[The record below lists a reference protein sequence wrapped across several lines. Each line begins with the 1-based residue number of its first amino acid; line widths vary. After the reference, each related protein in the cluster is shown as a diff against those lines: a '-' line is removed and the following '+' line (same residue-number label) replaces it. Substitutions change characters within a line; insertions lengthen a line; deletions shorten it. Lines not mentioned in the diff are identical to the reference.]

1 VRFSASSGREKEIAV
16 MTMLDSMRRRK
27 GWLKW
32 SLGIVAVTFVWFYVP
47 SFFGTQGTAATDTL
61 ASVNGR
67 EVLVGAYQRM

>member
-1 VRFSASSGREKEIAV
+1 
-16 MTMLDSMRRRK
+16 MRRRK

-67 EVLVGAYQRM
+67 DVLVGAYQRLYQQVNSLRVRLQQL